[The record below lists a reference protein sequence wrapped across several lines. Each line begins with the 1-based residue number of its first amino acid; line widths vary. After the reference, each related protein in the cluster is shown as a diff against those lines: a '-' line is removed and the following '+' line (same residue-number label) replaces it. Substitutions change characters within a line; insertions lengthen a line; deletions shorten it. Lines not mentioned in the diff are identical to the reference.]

1 MILFN
6 FAEELEETDVD
17 AETKTAVR
25 DEIEQNWRLIMHDDE
40 IHELD
45 EVPEMIAE
53 VSICLIFVL
62 IFVRYGSTTT
72 SVQYGSNLPLFANFT

>member
-1 MILFN
+1 M
-6 FAEELEETDVD
+6 
-17 AETKTAVR
+17 R

-53 VSICLIFVL
+53 VSIRL
-62 IFVRYGSTTT
+62 IFVRCLTETQPYFNIKLATVCKSFLTYLHVLTHRPVHYVRWTERG
-72 SVQYGSNLPLFANFT
+72 P

>member
-1 MILFN
+1 MHYILIILFS
-6 FAEELEETDVD
+6 EEQEDTDVD
-17 AETKTAVR
+17 ADTKTAVR

-53 VSICLIFVL
+53 VRL
-62 IFVRYGSTTT
+62 
-72 SVQYGSNLPLFANFT
+72 LFDHE

>member
-1 MILFN
+1 MEF
-6 FAEELEETDVD
+6 LEEQEDTDVD

-53 VSICLIFVL
+53 VSLLTYTVGWSSTAISVL
-62 IFVRYGSTTT
+62 YYST
-72 SVQYGSNLPLFANFT
+72 

>member
-1 MILFN
+1 MEF
-6 FAEELEETDVD
+6 LEEQEDTDVD

-53 VSICLIFVL
+53 VSLLTYTV
-62 IFVRYGSTTT
+62 G
-72 SVQYGSNLPLFANFT
+72 

>member
-1 MILFN
+1 MEF
-6 FAEELEETDVD
+6 LEEQEDTDVD

-53 VSICLIFVL
+53 VGTLTCVFVCS
-62 IFVRYGSTTT
+62 STAF
-72 SVQYGSNLPLFANFT
+72 SVLYDST